1 MMMKDIKALVPPN
14 FGWLQMKLDPIVMKR
29 INKYIKDHKKISHN
43 HKLAGNITKSNL
55 LEDKDN
61 WLWSNVLYP
70 CVTEYTHHFG
80 ERVINGVLTKDC
92 RFVLNSLWV
101 NFQKKYEFNPVHD
114 HGGVFSFVIWIK
126 IPFDYK
132 KEKNLPFVKHSN
144 SVKAADFEF
153 LYNDILGRLT
163 TFNYTLDKSKEGD
176 MLFFP
181 AVLNH
186 QVYPFY
192 TSDKER
198 ISVSGN
204 ISLNP
209 EDIIR

>member
-70 CVTEYTHHFG
+70 CVTEYTRHFG

-163 TFNYTLDKSKEGD
+163 TFNYTLDKSKE
-176 MLFFP
+176 
-181 AVLNH
+181 
-186 QVYPFY
+186 
-192 TSDKER
+192 
-198 ISVSGN
+198 
-204 ISLNP
+204 
-209 EDIIR
+209 